1 MLNSNLKNILN
12 FNQDFLKNKEYK
24 KFVTTKQPERKMVI
38 VSCMDTRLTE
48 LLPQA
53 MSIKNGDAK
62 IIKNAGGVI
71 VHPFG
76 SAMRSILVSIY
87 EFDVNEVYIVA
98 HKECGMCNLDTADI
112 IGKMI
117 KKGIAKETIKILRSS
132 GIDVEKWLH
141 GFSCVEESLKKS
153 ISIVREHP
161 LLPSKVAV
169 HGLIIDP
176 KTGELELV
184 EDGSYVFETEEI
196 K

>member
-1 MLNSNLKNILN
+1 MLNNNLKDILD
-12 FNQDFLKNKEYK
+12 FNQTFLKNKDYK

-76 SAMRSILVSIY
+76 SAMRSILVSVY

-117 KKGIAKETIKILRSS
+117 NKGISEETIKILRSS

-161 LLPSKVAV
+161 LLPKKVAV

-176 KTGELELV
+176 KTGELELI
-184 EDGSYVFETEEI
+184 EDGNYVFAD
-196 K
+196 